1 MQSIMHNSASV
12 FLRGFAICLMAVV
25 FSFVSVQADAGTSK
39 YTGRH
44 GKTTHKVSKRG
55 KAKPQ
60 PDRYGHIVID
70 AQSGFVLSEKNAD
83 KKLYPASLSKLMT
96 LYLTF
101 EAIEAGRLT
110 KYQRVPVSSSA
121 QYQPPSKLGL
131 EAGYTIRIEDL
142 ILALVTRSAND
153 AAVVLA
159 DAVGGSEARFGKLMT
174 AKAAQLGMRGSH
186 FVNASGLH
194 DPEQYS
200 TPRDMAILAQ
210 AIMRDFPRYYRY
222 FSTPSFTYAGVTSL
236 NHNKLMATYPGMD
249 GMKTGYVNA
258 SGYNL
263 VASAVQDGR
272 RLIGVV
278 FGGTTASARNNAMKK
293 LLDDGFDSVKQP
305 RIASAIQHRLD
316 MARAGMPRRSP
327 AVRAAPVQ
335 LAQTT
340 TNTAGYRAPVT
351 ARTQTTREAPSFS
364 PMGLTEEGDTQLQD
378 NTAQDTASVAGSR
391 DPGFKPRPMNTGT
404 LNTGTIATA
413 PMPRKSPAPQA
424 QATQR
429 LAMATPA
436 APAAPVVTLQQTQA
450 NAGWT
455 VQIGAFSNQDAGM
468 IALKAAHDRLPR
480 HISTNSK
487 YIIVPLQTNRG
498 TIYRARLSGMSEAQ
512 AHSACD
518 TLKGSCLVMAAE

>member
-1 MQSIMHNSASV
+1 MQTIMHNSASV
-12 FLRGFAICLMAVV
+12 FLRGFAICLMAVI
-25 FSFVSVQADAGTSK
+25 FSFVSVQADAGTTK

-44 GKTTHKVSKRG
+44 GKTTHKASKRG
-55 KAKPQ
+55 KARPQ

-174 AKAAQLGMRGSH
+174 AKAQQLGMRGSH

-263 VASAVQDGR
+263 VASAVQDGK

-335 LAQTT
+335 LAQAT
-340 TNTAGYRAPVT
+340 TNTAATAGYRAPVT

-378 NTAQDTASVAGSR
+378 NAQPDITGNR
-391 DPGFKPRPMNTGT
+391 DPGFKPRPM
-404 LNTGTIATA
+404 NTGTIATA
-413 PMPRKSPAPQA
+413 PMPRKSPAPQVKA
-424 QATQR
+424 PRQ

-436 APAAPVVTLQQTQA
+436 APAAPVVTLQQPQA
-450 NAGWT
+450 AAGWT

-518 TLKGSCLVMAAE
+518 TLKGNCLVMAAE